1 MLKSWA
7 KYFLFFLSGALLVC
21 ACAGPVDLDTTP
33 DDDKVRSCVKSSNS
47 FRLSCWLQACLA
59 DISGPGANSTPDGV
73 VDVHDLL
80 KILSGYSKKHNGPS
94 HHPADIDKNDDVD
107 VTDLLFI
114 LKNFDKL
121 CEKQKRGFFGR

>member
-1 MLKSWA
+1 M
-7 KYFLFFLSGALLVC
+7 
-21 ACAGPVDLDTTP
+21 
-33 DDDKVRSCVKSSNS
+33 
-47 FRLSCWLQACLA
+47 A

-80 KILSGYSKKHNGPS
+80 KILSGYSKKHSGPN
-94 HHPADIDKNDDVD
+94 HHSADIDKNGDVD

-114 LKNFDKL
+114 LKNFDKV